1 MGMTRNIQRY
11 GWLIPYL
18 FGTSP
23 AICKSF
29 LAGIP
34 KPESMEIFNDYT
46 CYEPWGTSLRMGD
59 IGEIR
64 VSVIF
69 IA

>member
-11 GWLIPYL
+11 GWIIPYL

-29 LAGIP
+29 LAGAP
-34 KPESMEIFNDYT
+34 NRKAMKEFNKNTY
-46 CYEPWGTSLRMGD
+46 LRKMGH
-59 IGEIR
+59 
-64 VSVIF
+64 F
-69 IA
+69 IAHG